1 MTTISLRFYIYA
13 VLFIGAIAF
22 FMRYDYL
29 SNRVKEQD
37 DVIHKYEEAYN
48 KQQQQIKD
56 ADLARTEYLKQIE
69 DGKNEIDTLRNRVS
83 SGATVLRIAATCPKL
98 PIASTDTTGAVTA
111 SPELTEDARENYYS
125 HRADENKLNS
135 LLDLCVKTLQ
145 DERKWNDIY
154 WLYFCL

>member
-145 DERKWNDIY
+145 DERK
-154 WLYFCL
+154 

>member
-1 MTTISLRFYIYA
+1 MLSSISLKFYIYA
-13 VLFIGAIAF
+13 ALFVGAIFF

-56 ADLARTEYLKQIE
+56 ADLARTEYLKQME

-98 PIASTDTTGAVTA
+98 PSTSTDTAGAAQA
-111 SPELTEDARENYYS
+111 SPELTEDARQAYFT
-125 HRADENKLNS
+125 HRSDENELNA

-145 DERKWNDIY
+145 DERK
-154 WLYFCL
+154 